1 MQFDDDPG
9 CSPPNVVDSAC
20 ATSSNGA
27 ASASAAPI
35 LLPMP
40 YTYSKRQFDRSSSFT
55 GLTRNI
61 ELSVR
66 GGASGGSSSSGSD
79 DSDDDAAP
87 GDRARSGSGR
97 GGAEASWA
105 QPHGVFE
112 VDEPSTEIKFVMRG
126 LREALTKKETECE
139 HLRQIIKELSISRAR
154 VQKNKVE
161 MEESYAALQKE
172 YLRVVKVSELAR
184 TVSQQSLSRSHT
196 MRKELQA
203 AHDAASRASRRG
215 AAAADKARRLK
226 AANCELRQRLAA
238 VEALAARAGALDDIR
253 TSASMREFLATAQ
266 AGLY

>member
-1 MQFDDDPG
+1 VDFVDIQSLLSLAPRITRMEQHATPSPVAVPAPREADQQQNMHAEMQFDDDPG

-126 LREALTKKETECE
+126 LREALTKKV
-139 HLRQIIKELSISRAR
+139 RPVA
-154 VQKNKVE
+154 
-161 MEESYAALQKE
+161 
-172 YLRVVKVSELAR
+172 
-184 TVSQQSLSRSHT
+184 
-196 MRKELQA
+196 
-203 AHDAASRASRRG
+203 
-215 AAAADKARRLK
+215 
-226 AANCELRQRLAA
+226 
-238 VEALAARAGALDDIR
+238 
-253 TSASMREFLATAQ
+253 
-266 AGLY
+266 